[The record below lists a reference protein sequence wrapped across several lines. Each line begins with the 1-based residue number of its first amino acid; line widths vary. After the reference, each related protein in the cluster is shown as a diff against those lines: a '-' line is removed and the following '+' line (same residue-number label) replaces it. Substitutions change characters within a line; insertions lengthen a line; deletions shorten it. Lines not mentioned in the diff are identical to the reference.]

1 MKKKV
6 LSIVLALCLAACLI
20 PLMGAASGD
29 VTCPECGSSEY
40 LTKLDGQYGYKT
52 AQVGDAAKGHYAVY
66 RCTSPECAQASSRG
80 YWDSIAGDVIP
91 HDYNKWGE
99 CTTCWYECMHSSTD
113 RIWRSENGQYW
124 KECGACG
131 REFAKKHI
139 PVVTISAPDEVCRTQ
154 DCAFTFNLP
163 EGCVNPE
170 FGYEFV
176 SVGSGD
182 SAVINNGVCSGTVE
196 AEWYAP
202 DENSFTL
209 TAYVTTSDGFTVTAS
224 KVIKV
229 VDGHRGGTADCRTKA
244 VCEICGQPYGDV
256 DKSNHTGGTE
266 LRGDKPATCVDAG
279 YTGDTYCL
287 GCNAVL
293 VTGKVLPAEGHIGGV
308 ADCHTK
314 AICAICGQ
322 PYGDVDKSNHT
333 GGTELKNDKPA
344 TCTEDGYTGDTYC
357 LGCNAVLVTGKA
369 LPAEG
374 HIGGVA
380 DCHTKAIC
388 AICDQPYGDV
398 DKSNHTGGTELKND
412 KPATCTEDGYTG
424 DTYCLGCGEI
434 LVTGEAIPAEGHKG
448 GTATTTEKAV
458 CEVCGEP
465 YGELLPAPE
474 PTPTPAHTPAP
485 TDKPADDGTPK
496 TGDDSS
502 VTLWLAILLISGG
515 AITVTVRSARK
526 SK

>member
-1 MKKKV
+1 MRKKV
-6 LSIVLALCLAACLI
+6 LSIILALGLMLCLI

-29 VTCPECGSSEY
+29 VTCPMCGHSEY

-66 RCTSPECAQASSRG
+66 RCTSPVCSQSSRG

-91 HDYNKWGE
+91 HDFNKWGE
-99 CTTCWYECMHSSTD
+99 CTTCWYECTHNSID
-113 RIWRSENGQYW
+113 RIWHSENSQYW
-124 KECGACG
+124 KECGSCG
-131 REFAKKHI
+131 REFAKKDI
-139 PVVTISAPDEVCRTQ
+139 PVITLNAPDEVCRTQ

-163 EGCVNPE
+163 AGCVNPE
-170 FGYEFV
+170 YGYEFV

-202 DENSFTL
+202 DEGSFTL
-209 TAYVTTSDGFTVTAS
+209 TAYVTTEDGFTVTAS
-224 KVIKV
+224 KVITV

-244 VCEICGQPYGDV
+244 VCEICGEPYGDF
-256 DKSNHTGGTE
+256 DKANHTGGTE
-266 LRGDKPATCVDAG
+266 LKGDKPATCVDAG

-287 GCNAVL
+287 GCGDVL
-293 VTGKVLPAEGHIGGV
+293 VTGKALPAEGHIGGV
-308 ADCHTK
+308 ADCHSK
-314 AICAICGQ
+314 AVCEICDQ
-322 PYGDVDKSNHT
+322 PYGDLDKSNHT

-344 TCTEDGYTGDTYC
+344 TCTEAGYTGDTC
-357 LGCNAVLVTGKA
+357 
-369 LPAEG
+369 
-374 HIGGVA
+374 
-380 DCHTKAIC
+380 
-388 AICDQPYGDV
+388 
-398 DKSNHTGGTELKND
+398 
-412 KPATCTEDGYTG
+412 
-424 DTYCLGCGEI
+424 CLGCGEV
-434 LVTGEAIPAEGHKG
+434 LALGDAIPAGGHKG

-474 PTPTPAHTPAP
+474 PTPTPAPTPAP
-485 TDKPADDGTPK
+485 SDKPADDAPK

-502 VTLWLAILLISGG
+502 ITLWLALLLISGS
-515 AITVTVRSARK
+515 AMTVTVSSAKK

>member
-20 PLMGAASGD
+20 PLTGAASGD

-66 RCTSPECAQASSRG
+66 RCTSPTCSQSNRG

-131 REFAKKHI
+131 REFAKKDI

-170 FGYEFV
+170 YGYEFV

-196 AEWYAP
+196 AEWYAA

-229 VDGHRGGTADCRTKA
+229 VDGHRGGTADCHTKA

-256 DKSNHTGGTE
+256 DKANHVGGTELKNDKLATCTVDGYTGDTCCLGCGDVLVTGKAIPAEGHKGGTADCHSKAVCEVCSQPYGDVNAANHTGGTE
-266 LRGDKPATCVDAG
+266 LRGDKPATCTV
-279 YTGDTYCL
+279 
-287 GCNAVL
+287 
-293 VTGKVLPAEGHIGGV
+293 
-308 ADCHTK
+308 
-314 AICAICGQ
+314 
-322 PYGDVDKSNHT
+322 
-333 GGTELKNDKPA
+333 
-344 TCTEDGYTGDTYC
+344 DGYTGDTYC
-357 LGCNAVLVTGKA
+357 V
-369 LPAEG
+369 
-374 HIGGVA
+374 
-380 DCHTKAIC
+380 
-388 AICDQPYGDV
+388 
-398 DKSNHTGGTELKND
+398 
-412 KPATCTEDGYTG
+412 
-424 DTYCLGCGEI
+424 GCGEI

-448 GTATTTEKAV
+448 GTATTTEKAI

-465 YGELLPAPE
+465 YGELLPSPE
-474 PTPTPAHTPAP
+474 PTPTPTSTPAP

>member
-6 LSIVLALCLAACLI
+6 LSIVLALCLVACLI
-20 PLMGAASGD
+20 PLMGAASND
-29 VTCPECGSSEY
+29 VTCPGCGSSEY
-40 LTKLDGQYGYKT
+40 LTKLDGQYGMLT
-52 AQVGDAAKGHYAVY
+52 ADMKKGHYAVY
-66 RCTSPECAQASSRG
+66 RCTSPVCSQSSCG
-80 YWDSIAGDVIP
+80 YWDYLAGDLIP
-91 HDYNKWGE
+91 HDFNKWGE
-99 CTTCWYECMHSSTD
+99 CPTCHYECWH
-113 RIWRSENGQYW
+113 RGEPQIWRSENGQYW
-124 KECGACG
+124 QECSGCG
-131 REFAKKHI
+131 RTTANQDI
-139 PVVTISAPDEVCRTQ
+139 PVVTLNAPDEVCRTQ

-170 FGYEFV
+170 YGYEFV

-182 SAVINNGVCSGTVE
+182 SAVINNGVCSGTIE

-256 DKSNHTGGTE
+256 DKANHTGGTELKNDKPATCVDDGYTGDICCIGCGDVLTAGKAIPAEGHKGGTADCHSKAICEVCQQPYGDVDKSNHTGGTE
-266 LRGDKPATCVDAG
+266 LRGDKPATCVD
-279 YTGDTYCL
+279 
-287 GCNAVL
+287 
-293 VTGKVLPAEGHIGGV
+293 
-308 ADCHTK
+308 
-314 AICAICGQ
+314 
-322 PYGDVDKSNHT
+322 
-333 GGTELKNDKPA
+333 
-344 TCTEDGYTGDTYC
+344 DGYTGDTYC

-380 DCHTKAIC
+380 DCHSKAIC
-388 AICDQPYGDV
+388 AICDQPYGGL
-398 DKSNHTGGTELKND
+398 DKANHAGGTELRGD
-412 KPATCTEDGYTG
+412 KPATCTVDGYTG

-474 PTPTPAHTPAP
+474 PTPTPAPTPAP

-496 TGDDSS
+496 TGDDGS

>member
-29 VTCPECGSSEY
+29 VTCPGCGSSEY

-66 RCTSPECAQASSRG
+66 RCTSPVCSQSSCG
-80 YWDSIAGDVIP
+80 YWDYLAGDVIP

-131 REFAKKHI
+131 REFAKKDI
-139 PVVTISAPDEVCRTQ
+139 PVVTLNAPDEVCRTQ
-154 DCAFTFNLP
+154 DCTFTFNLP

-182 SAVINNGVCSGTVE
+182 SAVINNGVCSGTIE

-266 LRGDKPATCVDAG
+266 LKNDKPATCVDDG
-279 YTGDTYCL
+279 YTGDICCI
-287 GCNAVL
+287 GCGDVL
-293 VTGKVLPAEGHIGGV
+293 TAGKAIPAEGHKGGT
-308 ADCHTK
+308 ADCHSK
-314 AICAICGQ
+314 AICEVCQQ

-333 GGTELKNDKPA
+333 GGTELRGDKPA
-344 TCTEDGYTGDTYC
+344 TCVDDGYTGDTYC

-374 HIGGVA
+374 HMGGVA
-380 DCHTKAIC
+380 ACHSKAIC
-388 AICDQPYGDV
+388 AICDQPYGGL
-398 DKSNHTGGTELKND
+398 DKANHAGGTELRGD
-412 KPATCTEDGYTG
+412 KPATCTVDGYTG

-474 PTPTPAHTPAP
+474 PTPTPAPTPAP

-496 TGDDSS
+496 TGDDGS